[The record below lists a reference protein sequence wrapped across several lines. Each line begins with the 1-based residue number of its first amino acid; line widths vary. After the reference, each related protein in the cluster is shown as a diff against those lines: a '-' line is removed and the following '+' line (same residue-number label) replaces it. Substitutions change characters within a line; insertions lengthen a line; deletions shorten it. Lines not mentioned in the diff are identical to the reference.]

1 LTEFE
6 LIVDSYEQRRERPL
20 NYQEQKKYYSGK
32 ENKHTFKNQIIS
44 LPKAKDLVDIV
55 VGEPGPKHDLTIFR
69 KTKESQEFELKQK
82 FQADKAYQGETE
94 VKTPKKK
101 SKNQSLSS
109 EDKLAN
115 QELSSQRVFVEH
127 LIRVIKIFRVA
138 QERFRLNVKKY
149 EQVVLTIC
157 GLVRF
162 RIGAFIMM

>member
-101 SKNQSLSS
+101 SK
-109 EDKLAN
+109 LAN